1 MRVKNTRKRS
11 HAMSLVSTERRVT
24 SLSAEAPGP
33 TEFRIAWVIGVV
45 TVAALVGLAPFAGA
59 RLPHFTA
66 FTPAYEAWS
75 ILCALI
81 TTLLLLGQVAIVRS
95 NAILVL
101 ALGYLFTALTTTLQ
115 FLTFPGN
122 FSPTGLFGAGP
133 GTSDWLFLVRGA
145 VLPAC
150 VIAYAAMGGAST
162 KSVEDAA
169 RELGPPGRQTSI
181 IVGAAAL
188 LVVGWGALPLI
199 VLAAEALGPMIS
211 TATGYT
217 ALFKAFNQIVGLLG
231 VLALG
236 AMVARRFKTRF
247 DLWIFVTMLAWFAE
261 ITLTGLLSGGRYDLG
276 WYGGHAFGA
285 AASSALMVA
294 LLFESANHFRQLAE
308 VHEALVLSNRSLE
321 HLSLHDGLTGLAN
334 RRYFDSYLS
343 RQASLMR
350 RHRRDLALVLCDLDN
365 FKAYNDHYGHQAGDE
380 CLARIAVALQTCC
393 RRPGDL
399 AARYG
404 GEEFAIILPET
415 DLAGAVRIAETAR
428 EAVARLQ
435 IVNARS
441 TSGPIMTLSGGV
453 AVLEGASESNL
464 DTLVSAAD
472 AALFEAKRLGRNRI
486 ISATA
491 ELSGS

>member
-1 MRVKNTRKRS
+1 
-11 HAMSLVSTERRVT
+11 MSILTSERRVS
-24 SLSAEAPGP
+24 SLSAGEPGRA
-33 TEFRIAWVIGVV
+33 EFRIAWGLGVG
-45 TVAALVGLAPFAGA
+45 TVAALVGLAPFAA
-59 RLPHFTA
+59 LPLSHFTA
-66 FTPAYEAWS
+66 FTPAYESWS

-81 TTLLLLGQVAIVRS
+81 TTLLLLSQVAIVRS

-101 ALGYLFTALTTTLQ
+101 AMGYLLTALVTTLQ
-115 FLTFPGN
+115 FITYPGN
-122 FSPTGLFGAGP
+122 FSPTGLFESGSGA
-133 GTSDWLFLVRGA
+133 SDWLFVVRGA
-145 VLPAC
+145 VLPSS
-150 VIAYAAMGGAST
+150 VIAYAIMGGAS
-162 KSVEDAA
+162 SRDADGVA
-169 RELGPPGRQTSI
+169 GEPVPVVRQTSV

-199 VLAAEALGPMIS
+199 VMAAQAIGPLIS
-211 TATGYT
+211 TTTGYT
-217 ALFKAFNQIVGLLG
+217 ALFKACNQVVALLG
-231 VLALG
+231 VLAIG
-236 AMVARRFKTRF
+236 AMVARRLKTRF
-247 DLWIFVTMLAWFAE
+247 DLWIFVTMLVWFGE
-261 ITLTGLLSGGRYDLG
+261 IVLTGLLSGGRYDLG
-276 WYGGHAFGA
+276 WYGGQAFGA

-334 RRYFDSYLS
+334 RRYFDTYLS

-441 TSGPIMTLSGGV
+441 TAGPIMTLSGGV
-453 AVLEGASESNL
+453 SVLKGASEGSL
-464 DTLVSAAD
+464 DALVSAAD
-472 AALFEAKRLGRNRI
+472 SALFEAKRLGRNRI
-486 ISATA
+486 ISASA
-491 ELSGS
+491 DLLGS